1 MAVVED
7 GILRVANFATT
18 ESKHQALYSRI
29 RKIKLSNY
37 TKEKLLENLGNL
49 TLIIRKLLC
58 KKLMILLPSGGG
70 AGHSD
75 GPPTKLLSHAPNIT
89 AILPITELV

>member
-1 MAVVED
+1 MAFFVLL
-7 GILRVANFATT
+7 ILLRLKVNI
-18 ESKHQALYSRI
+18 KLYIAASE
-29 RKIKLSNY
+29 KLSNY